1 MGSFSQEDQILV
13 WLENQQ
19 TVWLQPWGASGLPVQ
34 ANLTGERLSI
44 PQALL
49 EPAART
55 KGTIEL
61 GQETAILRNGSI
73 CAKISRGRKVYLPA
87 GMEWTD
93 SKKETTHKGGQWL
106 VVDAPLERVPV
117 FLRAGSGL
125 EKIFRPWE

>member
-1 MGSFSQEDQILV
+1 MGSFLQEDQILV
-13 WLENQQ
+13 WQENQQ

-73 CAKISRGRKVYLPA
+73 CAKISRGRKVYLAA
-87 GMEWTD
+87 GTEWTD
-93 SKKETTHKGGQWL
+93 AEKGTPHPGGEWRS
-106 VVDAPLERVPV
+106 VEAPLKRVPV
-117 FLRAGSGL
+117 FLKSGSGL
-125 EKIFRPWE
+125 EKTFRPGK